1 MRVLTVADLHQRRS
15 LFTQLEEAVAL
26 HKPDVVALVGDFL
39 DGWVP
44 PPAGVDLISAED
56 AALTLADLPCEV
68 VMVRGNHET
77 EDNWPDFEAAW
88 MTTGRPLHAL
98 HGSSV
103 NIGGL
108 EIVGFPCWT
117 GNDGAYAKTRTLG
130 DYRSDAWLDGLIERF
145 GAAARGLW
153 LLHEPPTRELAGE
166 WAYCAEW
173 ERAVRTFEP
182 LVAVSGHDHNE
193 PFRAERWW
201 TTVSK
206 TVAINLG
213 QRVYP
218 QPGRLLYAT
227 VDFRFDADGTPRLL
241 EGGIKR
247 HGV

>member
-15 LFTQLEEAVAL
+15 LYTQLEEAVAL

-44 PPAGVDLISAED
+44 PPSGVALISSSD
-56 AALTLADLPCEV
+56 AALALAALPCEV
-68 VMVRGNHET
+68 VLVRGNHET
-77 EDNWPDFEAAW
+77 EANWPDFELAW
-88 MTTGRPLHAL
+88 LATGRPLHAL
-98 HGSSV
+98 HGTSV

-108 EIVGFPCWT
+108 EIVGFPCLT
-117 GNDGAYAKTRTLG
+117 GYDDAYAETRPLE
-130 DYRSDAWLDGLIERF
+130 DYNADAWLGPIIYYH

-153 LLHEPPTRELAGE
+153 LMHEPPTQKLAGS
-166 WAYCAEW
+166 WAYCKEW

-193 PFRAERWW
+193 PFRTERWW
-201 TTVSK
+201 TTLSK
-206 TVAINLG
+206 TVAVNLG

-227 VDFRFDADGTPRLL
+227 VDFWFEADGTPRLKKD
-241 EGGIKR
+241 GITR
-247 HGV
+247 HGA

>member
-15 LFTQLEEAVAL
+15 LYTQLEEAVAL

-44 PPAGVDLISAED
+44 PPVGVDLISATD
-56 AALTLADLPCEV
+56 AALALAALPCEI

-77 EDNWPDFEAAW
+77 ETNWSAFELAW
-88 MTTGRPLHAL
+88 QATGRPLHAL
-98 HGSSV
+98 HGTSV

-108 EIVGFPCWT
+108 QIVGFPCCT
-117 GNDGAYAKTRTLG
+117 GNDNAYAKTRPLEDYNADYWLG
-130 DYRSDAWLDGLIERF
+130 SIIFHF

-153 LLHEPPTRELAGE
+153 LMHEPPTRELAAG

-173 ERAVRTFEP
+173 ERAIRTFEP
-182 LVAVSGHDHNE
+182 LVAVSGHDHAE
-193 PFRAERWW
+193 PFRTERWW

-206 TVAINLG
+206 TVVVNLG

-218 QPGRLLYAT
+218 QPGRLLYVT
-227 VDFRFDADGTPRLL
+227 VDFRFEADGTPRL
-241 EGGIKR
+241 EEDGIR
-247 HGV
+247 RYGA